1 MLFQEKNRAVNVL
14 SQDSD
19 RETLFFI
26 DFQSKVAVKQSQ
38 YDVKRTT
45 AFVCAVLEF
54 RANLW
59 KLWQQMLGLRGETL
73 SLAGPCILNH
83 ALLSH
88 STPLKSLHLT
98 KTVTEHWNTVLTA
111 YK

>member
-1 MLFQEKNRAVNVL
+1 MLFQEKNRAVNVW

-45 AFVCAVLEF
+45 AFVCAV
-54 RANLW
+54 
-59 KLWQQMLGLRGETL
+59 
-73 SLAGPCILNH
+73 
-83 ALLSH
+83 
-88 STPLKSLHLT
+88 
-98 KTVTEHWNTVLTA
+98 
-111 YK
+111 